1 MDKHLLKRVAAV
13 ILTVL
18 TLGVPTYADG
28 TFPEY
33 HFTQADYVTEQPAGT
48 LKLYERQGTNL
59 KSYLGGVAESTQEGG
74 KISIVFADDGRTVW
88 MRNIISTA
96 QDCLVW
102 TKGEIKGDTIV
113 IPQGSVMWFYDFQ
126 SYYNAYV
133 LCNIAQNTDPDAKPT
148 ESYKCI
154 PGDIKFSYKNGV
166 LKLLPNS
173 SGIVAIGLQRYST
186 DSFIIE
192 IGYNYLWLGYGDIN
206 SIYTPFTDTPTAAPA
221 QPEKAEKYAFTYKT
235 RPDGVTCGHVVD
247 VTKENNKLYVRGMS
261 QVFGTEYWA
270 NADISGI
277 SATFPA
283 KQYLGVDTIN
293 FCEEF
298 FLYLCST
305 QVYSEEDSW
314 GMNFTDATKFDY
326 NESTGAYSSAGSMVM
341 NCGSKSPL
349 IGDYWID
356 MRLAPYTEQVVKP
369 AAPIVGKTFRYNE
382 LSQLSRVSVDIPCL
396 DVDGNFIDPKNLWFR
411 MYINGELYTFKPE
424 NGHYISLEEPMT
436 NIPYSFT
443 GEDMQQ
449 YAQGQWAIDFFGDK
463 PQSIGVQTI
472 CSIGTQTMMS
482 DIVTYR
488 PDGSVESVD
497 AAGLI
502 VSEEYFNLMGIPV
515 SQTYKGIVIKVTKY
529 SDGTVKNTKE
539 VRQ

>member
-1 MDKHLLKRVAAV
+1 M

-173 SGIVAIGLQRYST
+173 SGIAAIGLQRYST

-206 SIYTPFTDTPTAAPA
+206 S
-221 QPEKAEKYAFTYKT
+221 
-235 RPDGVTCGHVVD
+235 V
-247 VTKENNKLYVRGMS
+247 N
-261 QVFGTEYWA
+261 
-270 NADISGI
+270 
-277 SATFPA
+277 FP
-283 KQYLGVDTIN
+283 I
-293 FCEEF
+293 F
-298 FLYLCST
+298 
-305 QVYSEEDSW
+305 
-314 GMNFTDATKFDY
+314 
-326 NESTGAYSSAGSMVM
+326 
-341 NCGSKSPL
+341 
-349 IGDYWID
+349 
-356 MRLAPYTEQVVKP
+356 
-369 AAPIVGKTFRYNE
+369 
-382 LSQLSRVSVDIPCL
+382 
-396 DVDGNFIDPKNLWFR
+396 
-411 MYINGELYTFKPE
+411 
-424 NGHYISLEEPMT
+424 
-436 NIPYSFT
+436 
-443 GEDMQQ
+443 
-449 YAQGQWAIDFFGDK
+449 
-463 PQSIGVQTI
+463 
-472 CSIGTQTMMS
+472 
-482 DIVTYR
+482 
-488 PDGSVESVD
+488 
-497 AAGLI
+497 GLI
-502 VSEEYFNLMGIPV
+502 ISELCH
-515 SQTYKGIVIKVTKY
+515 S
-529 SDGTVKNTKE
+529 
-539 VRQ
+539 